1 MKLLPVILLFFFCL
15 NVYSQQEEFYIEAQ
29 IVDNN
34 SKPLGDVYILNYRNL
49 DKAVSKQNG
58 VFNMWVLPSDSLM
71 ISHVSYNRRIIRVFD
86 ILVNPI
92 VCIEMD
98 TINIMQ
104 VDILA
109 NPINDYDK
117 AKKNIES
124 INFSLKPPVNETF
137 TEKELVQDML
147 DRENKI
153 MKSEAHSLKF
163 VSFSPTV
170 IVGLISK
177 KIKRRKKS
185 NQFSS
190 RKKKPK
196 KNYPA
201 TSE

>member
-1 MKLLPVILLFFFCL
+1 MKLLPAFLILFICF
-15 NVYSQQEEFYIEAQ
+15 NSYSQQEVFYIEAQ

-34 SKPLGDVYILNYRNL
+34 SKPLGNVYILNYRNL

-71 ISHVSYNRRIIRVFD
+71 ISHVSYNRKVIRVFD
-86 ILVNPI
+86 LLVNPI
-92 VCIEMD
+92 VQIELD

-104 VDILA
+104 VNILA
-109 NPINDYDK
+109 NPLNDYEK

-124 INFSLKPPVNETF
+124 INFSLKPPVDETF

-153 MKSEAHSLKF
+153 MKSEANSLNLI
-163 VSFSPTV
+163 SFSPSK
-170 IVGLISK
+170 IVGFVSK
-177 KIKRRKKS
+177 KIKRRKKA

-196 KNYPA
+196 NNYSDK
-201 TSE
+201 TE